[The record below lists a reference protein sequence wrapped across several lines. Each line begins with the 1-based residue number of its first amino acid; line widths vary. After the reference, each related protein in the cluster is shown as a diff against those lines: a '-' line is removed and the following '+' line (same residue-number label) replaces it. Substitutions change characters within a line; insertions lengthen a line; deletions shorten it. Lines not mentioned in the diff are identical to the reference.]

1 MKWEYILLGVCIV
14 ATLFLAYYFWTKNK
28 EQQQAIHDLNK
39 RMEAIELMFIPLPR
53 EDINHIFS
61 DSEQRVGRRQGPPMA
76 APFTPTAFGGGLE
89 ASAVSA
95 SHLPSKVMT
104 SNNQH
109 LESFGSVS
117 SFQNDRSRESQFQ
130 VHEYPSVRRAEGPTC
145 TLPPSAAPTSASRL
159 MAGPSALPPSGPS
172 PEVAGPSTS
181 QHACSFVTKSHI
193 GQPTQ
198 MSSDAVENETYEE
211 TELTKESFD
220 SNNLS
225 CCELIPTIIP
235 TSGDE
240 LDEIADNMLNTL
252 IPRKDLNNNL

>member
-1 MKWEYILLGVCIV
+1 MASGHVGGREAATVYDEGLG
-14 ATLFLAYYFWTKNK
+14 
-28 EQQQAIHDLNK
+28 
-39 RMEAIELMFIPLPR
+39 
-53 EDINHIFS
+53 
-61 DSEQRVGRRQGPPMA
+61 
-76 APFTPTAFGGGLE
+76 

-130 VHEYPSVRRAEGPTC
+130 VHEYPSVRRVEGPTC
-145 TLPPSAAPTSASRL
+145 TLPSGAKR
-159 MAGPSALPPSGPS
+159 LPPSGTS

-211 TELTKESFD
+211 TELTKEPFD